1 MARIYETQ
9 DYGDLFE
16 SHARSREF
24 NPVASYDPSNQIQ
37 QRTQQK
43 LNDIQMLARGALRQ
57 YELDQMFLQAEG
69 NKGAR
74 SLSLSSTQ
82 STSTTQTFNSLLGL
96 SNLASKTYATI
107 NEQANSYRADQQLMA
122 SVGFGIDP
130 NIKLTPEQQQI
141 ETEKQVAIKADSKAA
156 SEVATELKQEGTLEG
171 QGVAHALQQTTV
183 YNSLKGAEN
192 NTFAAI
198 GAYPAFLAEFRNATP
213 ADKLPKTTAETQ
225 AYLIEANRLFFR
237 MTGMNEASHADKVQL
252 ARSMAGTGQNFLL
265 QQVSQSIKIEKD
277 ENLADAKA
285 YVSTVVDAH
294 GTADGVT
301 AQEAW
306 NRTSTRYLLGNVG
319 YNDNPRGGNRAALE
333 NLLQEAVDQKNSK
346 FLEELA
352 IVEKVPGNKGTRL
365 GKEYDD
371 MFDKYRRQ
379 LRQQA
384 VQDFNLGEAEDRV
397 EVGTIMRRY
406 MEDPTKPGA
415 RRQTIEALY
424 ANGSEDALKTAQ
436 SLLEKGF
443 NYDPTKALEL
453 EEMRANGRPIDQD
466 QLDAMQRQGII
477 SGDEYKR
484 YSTRGP
490 AGKADKDVDKFL
502 KTLSA
507 GYKAAMQGNAPA
519 TGLTQEVKLQLI
531 SRHQLFMDELKQSV
545 MMEVGVNSNLAND
558 NAALSKLVEQKA
570 AVLIK
575 QPHYQLKNDPE
586 KGWGFSGD
594 LTPTRNLIKA
604 NRGTYYD
611 FSSLPAEKLFG
622 PKISIP
628 RSQVSL
634 GRDRFITY
642 DSLRSDVRQVL
653 GGKDASNNT
662 RLIAKKFG
670 VSTPAFVDQQLKA
683 YGLPSLSSLRSTP
696 DGQSLMPSAD
706 GDIPNATHGMRL
718 LRSFGFPKRSAAYLA
733 GNIQQE
739 SGFTGRREWYSPM
752 NDGSG
757 RNGGLI
763 SWNQGRI
770 QALER
775 YYGRN
780 IKEISEIEQLTY
792 MISEMRSSYK
802 GAYRIFMNPNS
813 SESELRRASYLY
825 WGYGHEGN
833 RYAYAKSLD
842 KYGRI

>member
-43 LNDIQMLARGALRQ
+43 LADIQMLARGAQRQ

-74 SLSLSSTQ
+74 SISLSSTQ
-82 STSTTQTFNSLLGL
+82 STSTSESFKSLLAL
-96 SNLASKTYATI
+96 SSIASKTYAGIAEQTANYKSEVQEI
-107 NEQANSYRADQQLMA
+107 NN
-122 SVGFGIDP
+122 VGLGLDP
-130 NIKLTPEQQQI
+130 NIQPTPEQQRH
-141 ETEKQVAIKADSKAA
+141 EAEKQTAIKADSKAA
-156 SEVATELKQEGTLEG
+156 TEVATELQKDGTLEG

-198 GAYPAFLAEFRNATP
+198 AAYPAFLAEFRNATP
-213 ADKLPKTTAETQ
+213 ADKLPKTPAETQ
-225 AYLIEANRLFFR
+225 AFLLEANRLFFR
-237 MTGMNEASHADKVQL
+237 QTGMYGASHADKLRL
-252 ARSMAGTGQNFLL
+252 ARSMAGTGQNFIL
-265 QQVSQSIKIEKD
+265 QQVTQTIKQEKD

-285 YVSTVVDAH
+285 FVSTLVDAY
-294 GTADGVT
+294 GSAEGVST
-301 AQEAW
+301 QEIW
-306 NRTSTRYLLGNVG
+306 NRASGRYLQGNVG
-319 YNDNPRGGNRAALE
+319 YNDNPRGGNRATVE
-333 NLLQEAVDQKNSK
+333 NLLQEAVDQKNSQ

-352 IVEKVPGNKGTRL
+352 KVEKVPGNKGTQL

-384 VQDFNLGEAEDRV
+384 VQDHNLGQAEDRV
-397 EVGTIMRRY
+397 EVSTIMRRY

-415 RRQTIEALY
+415 RRQTIEALF
-424 ANGSEDALKTAQ
+424 ANGSEDAVKTAQ

-466 QLDAMQRQGII
+466 QLDSMLRQGII

-484 YSTRGP
+484 HTTRGP
-490 AGKADKDVDKFL
+490 AGEAGKEVDKFL
-502 KTLSA
+502 KGLSA
-507 GYKAAMQGNAPA
+507 GYKGAMQGNAPA
-519 TGLTQEVKLQLI
+519 TALTQDVKLQLI
-531 SRHQLFMDELKQSV
+531 ARHQLFMDQLKQSV
-545 MMEVGVNSNLAND
+545 MMEVGVNPNLAKD

-575 QPHYQLKNDPE
+575 QPQYQLQNDPK
-586 KGWGFSGD
+586 KGWGFTGD

-604 NRGTYYD
+604 NRGGYYD

-628 RSQVSL
+628 TSQVVLS
-634 GRDRFITY
+634 RDRFISY
-642 DSLRSDVRQVL
+642 DALRNDVRQVM

-670 VSTPAFVDQQLKA
+670 LSTPAFVDQQLKA

-696 DGQSLMPSAD
+696 DGQSLMPGAD

-718 LRSFGFPKRSAAYLA
+718 LRSFGFPKKSAAYLA

-763 SWNQGRI
+763 SWNRGRI
-770 QALER
+770 AALEK

-780 IKEISEIEQLTY
+780 IKDISEIEQLTY

-802 GAYRIFMNPNS
+802 TAYRVFMNPNS
-813 SESELRRASYLY
+813 SDAELRRASYLY

-833 RYAYAKSLD
+833 RYAYAQSLE